1 MIEEVTKV
9 RKLRVSSGRTLQV
22 RFAKDRREYELDL
35 TGLIA
40 RSRHFAP
47 LIGDTETFAKAAI
60 IEGGLGV
67 AWPVPTK
74 WGPLD
79 VSATTLR
86 RIAEEQQPMT
96 GADFAKWRKS
106 LGLFSRKRP
115 ISSVS
120 VDELSWVIS
129 RKTSCRPWLRLR
141 AARSPATNIF
151 WLHITFRHEPFAQ
164 LLEPKFYVQLP

>member
-1 MIEEVTKV
+1 MIEEVAKV
-9 RKLRVSSGRTLQV
+9 RKLRASGGRTLQV

-74 WGPLD
+74 WGTLD

-106 LGLFSRKRP
+106 LGLSLSEVANLLSLSRRTIMGYLKK
-115 ISSVS
+115 
-120 VDELSWVIS
+120 DELPPVVAIVLP
-129 RKTSCRPWLRLR
+129 TCR
-141 AARSPATNIF
+141 AVNARMP
-151 WLHITFRHEPFAQ
+151 
-164 LLEPKFYVQLP
+164 PKKW